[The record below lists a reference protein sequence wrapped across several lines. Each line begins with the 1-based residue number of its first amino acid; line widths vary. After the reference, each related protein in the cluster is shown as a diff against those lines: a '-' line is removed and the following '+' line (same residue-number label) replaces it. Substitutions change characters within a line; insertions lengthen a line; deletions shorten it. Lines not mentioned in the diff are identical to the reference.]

1 MATAERIERIFSE
14 SLNIEI
20 PSTNTDIIESG
31 LLDSLVF
38 VTLLYEIEEEFG
50 VELPLEDIDI
60 ERLRTIERIADLV
73 DELAESSSSDERLAP
88 EPA

>member
-14 SLNIEI
+14 SLNIE
-20 PSTNTDIIESG
+20 IIESG